1 MHLSDNLFHPVM
13 HNMYYSCFMVYRMS
27 FLLALSFFC
36 RYGHVSSVRCLP
48 EKYCAFVNFKSKEA
62 AGKAM
67 NALQVSHRCSDNFST
82 VNI

>member
-1 MHLSDNLFHPVM
+1 MGLTQNV
-13 HNMYYSCFMVYRMS
+13 VS
-27 FLLALSFFC
+27 FSF

-67 NALQVSHRCSDNFST
+67 NALQVQHVISYNF
-82 VNI
+82 V